1 MKTKVLKWALA
12 VFGIGLVAFFA
23 CKPSEEGYEGPLEF
37 AVLQSGDYAG
47 GQLVTDYY
55 TVCRDYESYAEM
67 WSRLS
72 LPGEPEPMNFN
83 AYSVL
88 CVVDTL
94 RPFPMYRI
102 SVAGVNQTE
111 DYVEV

>member
-12 VFGIGLVAFFA
+12 MFGLGLVAFFA

-55 TVCRDYESYAEM
+55 TACRDYESYAECGAGF
-67 WSRLS
+67 
-72 LPGEPEPMNFN
+72 PCPENRN
-83 AYSVL
+83 
-88 CVVDTL
+88 
-94 RPFPMYRI
+94 R
-102 SVAGVNQTE
+102 
-111 DYVEV
+111 

>member
-12 VFGIGLVAFFA
+12 VFGLGLVAFFA

-67 WSRLS
+67 
-72 LPGEPEPMNFN
+72 
-83 AYSVL
+83 
-88 CVVDTL
+88 
-94 RPFPMYRI
+94 
-102 SVAGVNQTE
+102 
-111 DYVEV
+111 